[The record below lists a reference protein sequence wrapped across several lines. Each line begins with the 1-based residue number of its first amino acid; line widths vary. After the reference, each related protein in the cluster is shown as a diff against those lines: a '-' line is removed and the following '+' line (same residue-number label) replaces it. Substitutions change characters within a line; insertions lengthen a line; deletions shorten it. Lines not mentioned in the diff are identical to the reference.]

1 MAGLIA
7 HYRLESEIGRGGAG
21 VVYRAIDTR
30 LGRAVAI
37 MVLHASLT
45 SDAAVT
51 RRFLEEARAAS
62 ALNHPNIVAVHE
74 IDSDAGVTFI
84 AMELVEGTSLD
95 QVIADGQLRF
105 DHALDYA
112 RQIAAALAAA
122 HAAGI
127 VHRTIAPAS
136 IMVTRDGQVKV
147 LDFGFGALGERT
159 TYMSPEQAEGQ
170 AVDARSDIYSFGAV
184 LYEMLT
190 GRQALTGVT
199 PAPLR
204 SVRPDVPAVIG
215 AIVGRCL
222 SKDRK
227 ARYENG
233 TALKRD
239 LDAVAGSA
247 MRWAHS

>member
-7 HYRLESEIGRGGAG
+7 QYCLESEIGRDGIGI
-21 VVYRAIDTR
+21 VYRAIDTR
-30 LGRAVAI
+30 VGRVVAI
-37 MVLHASLT
+37 KVLDASLT
-45 SDAAVT
+45 SDAAAA
-51 RRFLEEARAAS
+51 RRFIEEARAAS

-84 AMELVEGTSLD
+84 AMELVEGTSLG

-105 DHALDYA
+105 DHALEYA
-112 RQIAAALAAA
+112 RQIAAALGVA

-127 VHRTIAPAS
+127 VHRTIAPAT

-147 LDFGFGALGERT
+147 LDFGFAALGERT

-190 GRQALTGVT
+190 GR
-199 PAPLR
+199 PA
-204 SVRPDVPAVIG
+204 
-215 AIVGRCL
+215 
-222 SKDRK
+222 
-227 ARYENG
+227 
-233 TALKRD
+233 
-239 LDAVAGSA
+239 
-247 MRWAHS
+247 